1 MLSFM
6 KQLEVAP
13 GVVMKS
19 IWSRAAGVL
28 LAFAVVCS
36 AQAQTQLPTGVER
49 VTSVEGITEYRLAN
63 GLRVLLFPDPSNARI
78 TVNITYLVGSV
89 DESAGEAGMAHLL
102 EHMVF
107 KGTPTHRNI
116 LKEIQ
121 DRGAQVNGTTAWERT
136 NYFETF
142 DASDENLEWALELEA
157 DRMINSLI
165 AQEDLDSEMT
175 VVRNEFEANEN
186 NSIGVL
192 LNRVL
197 STAYIWHNYG
207 DTPIGSR
214 SDIENVPIDRLQAFY
229 RKHYQP
235 DNAILVV
242 AGRIEEAKTLG
253 LIAKYFGPIPRP
265 ERVLE
270 EYYTVEP
277 VQDGERSV
285 TVRRV
290 GDIQVV
296 MAGFHTANGT
306 HEDFVPLQIA
316 ARVLT
321 DEPSGRAYKTLV
333 ETGLAVQVAGQALQ
347 MKDPGMLLLI
357 AIVRADASLDAA
369 RDALLATIDDI
380 RANPIT
386 AEEVE
391 RAKNRVLAAFELQ
404 MNNSQA
410 VALQLSNWAAIGDW
424 RMLFLDRDRVR
435 EVSAEAAHRAAVN
448 YLKPSNRTIGLFIPD
463 AAPDR
468 VDTPATDIAVT
479 AALLEGYRGDATRSE
494 GEEFDATI
502 ENIEART
509 QRVELPGGV
518 KLVMLPKETR
528 GDSVQALI
536 RLNTGDERSLRGSG
550 RVGNLIPQMLTRG
563 TLSKTRQQIQ
573 DELSN
578 RQSQLNVGGG
588 PNTVVANIQTT
599 REHLAAVLELA
610 IEVLREPAFPE
621 SELTTL
627 RDLMLTQL
635 EFTRSEPQGVVPR
648 AFARHMG
655 QQYDAQDVRYS
666 PTLDEELA
674 LVRAVTV
681 ESLREFHEQ
690 FYGAADAEVVIIGD
704 FDAAEV
710 RQLIGAQ
717 LDGWSSQQDYAEVLS
732 PYQEVDPLSE
742 AFETPDK
749 ENAFF
754 MAGMPVK
761 MNSDHPDYPA
771 LLFGNF
777 MLGQGP
783 ASRLFSRIRNTEGLS
798 YGVGSQLQAP
808 AKSDGGMFIVN
819 AISAPQNADRVEASF
834 RDELT
839 KILNDGYT
847 DEEIAVSK
855 SGWAQGR
862 QVARSQD
869 QQLVGMLLG
878 HVHNGRTM
886 AWEADLEAKVM
897 ALTSAQIRDAMRRHL
912 DLEAMAFMKGGDFAG
927 ASQ

>member
-1 MLSFM
+1 
-6 KQLEVAP
+6 
-13 GVVMKS
+13 MKS

-28 LAFAVVCS
+28 LALFVVC
-36 AQAQTQLPTGVER
+36 AGQAQTQLPAGVER
-49 VTSVEGITEYRLAN
+49 VTSVEGITEYRLTN

-142 DASDENLEWALELEA
+142 DASDDNLDWALELEA

-175 VVRNEFEANEN
+175 VVRNEFEATEN
-186 NSIGVL
+186 NSLGVL
-192 LNRVL
+192 LSRVL
-197 STAYIWHNYG
+197 STAYVWHNYG

-242 AGRIEEAKTLG
+242 AGRIDEAKTLG
-253 LIAKYFGPIPRP
+253 LIAKYFGPIPKP

-270 EYYTVEP
+270 EYYTIEP
-277 VQDGERSV
+277 TQDGEREV
-285 TVRRV
+285 VVRRV
-290 GDIQVV
+290 GDIQAV
-296 MAGFHTANGT
+296 MAGFHTSNGL

-316 ARVLT
+316 GRVLT
-321 DEPSGRAYKTLV
+321 DEPSGRLYKALV
-333 ETGLAVQVAGQALQ
+333 EKGLAAQVASQALQ
-347 MKDPGMLLLI
+347 LKDPGMLVLI

-369 RDALLATIDDI
+369 REALLATIDDI

-410 VALQLSNWAAIGDW
+410 VALQLSNWAAMGDW

-435 EVSAEAAHRAAVN
+435 EVSAEAAQRAAVN
-448 YLKPSNRTIGLFIPD
+448 YLKASNRTIGMFIPD

-468 VDTPATDIAVT
+468 AETPTMEIAAV
-479 AALLEGYRGDATRSE
+479 AALLQGYRGDEARSA
-494 GEEFDATI
+494 GEEFDPTVA
-502 ENIEART
+502 NIEART
-509 QRVELPGGV
+509 QRVTLPGGV

-528 GDSVQALI
+528 GDSVQAII
-536 RLNTGDERSLRGSG
+536 RLNNGDERSLRGSG
-550 RVGNLIPQMLTRG
+550 RIGNLIPQMLTRG

-588 PNTVVANIQTT
+588 PNTVVANIVTT
-599 REHLAAVLELA
+599 REHVAAVLELA

-621 SELTTL
+621 AELTTL
-627 RDLMLTQL
+627 RDLTLASL
-635 EFTRSEPQGVVPR
+635 EFQRSEPQAVVPR

-655 QQYDAQDVRYS
+655 QQFGAQDVRYT

-674 LVRAVTV
+674 LARAVTV
-681 ESLREFHEQ
+681 ENMREFHER
-690 FYGAADAEVVIIGD
+690 FYGAAAAEVVVIGD
-704 FDAAEV
+704 FDPAAV
-710 RQLIGAQ
+710 QQLIAAQ
-717 LDGWSSQQDYAEVLS
+717 LDGWRSEEPYTEVPS
-732 PYQEVDPLSE
+732 PYPDRTVAPVSEV
-742 AFETPDK
+742 FETPDK

-754 MAGMPVK
+754 MAGMPVR
-761 MNSDHPDYPA
+761 MNSDDADYPA
-771 LLFGNF
+771 VLLGNYI
-777 MLGQGP
+777 LGQGP

-808 AKSDGGMFIVN
+808 AKSDGGAFIVN
-819 AISAPQNADRVEASF
+819 AISAPQNAERVEASF

-847 DEEIAVSK
+847 DEEIAVAK
-855 SGWAQGR
+855 RGWAQGR

-878 HVHNGRTM
+878 HTHNGRTM
-886 AWEADLEAKVM
+886 TWEADLEAKVM
-897 ALTSAQIRDAMRRHL
+897 ALTGAQIRDAMRRHL
-912 DLEAMAFMKGGDFAG
+912 DLDAMAFMKGGDFAG
-927 ASQ
+927 AAGN

>member
-1 MLSFM
+1 
-6 KQLEVAP
+6 
-13 GVVMKS
+13 MKS

-28 LAFAVVCS
+28 LAFAVVWV
-36 AQAQTQLPTGVER
+36 AEAQTQLPAGVER
-49 VTSVEGITEYRLAN
+49 ITSVEGITEYRLAN

-78 TVNITYLVGSV
+78 TVNVTYLVGSV
-89 DESAGEAGMAHLL
+89 HESAGEAGMAHLL

-107 KGTPTHRNI
+107 QGTPKHPDI

-157 DRMINSLI
+157 DRMVNSLI
-165 AQEDLDSEMT
+165 AQQDLDSEMT
-175 VVRNEFEANEN
+175 VVRNEFEAGEN
-186 NSIGVL
+186 NPFSVL
-192 LNRVL
+192 LARVM
-197 STAYIWHNYG
+197 STAYVWHGYG

-214 SDIENVPIDRLQAFY
+214 SDIENVPIERLQAFY

-242 AGRIEEAKTLG
+242 AGRIDETKTLG
-253 LIAKYFGPIPRP
+253 LIAKYFGVLPRP
-265 ERVLE
+265 ERTLE
-270 EYYTVEP
+270 PYYTEEP
-277 VQDGERSV
+277 TQDGEREIV
-285 TVRRV
+285 VRRV
-290 GDIQVV
+290 GDIQAV
-296 MAGFHTANGT
+296 MAGFHVADGT

-316 ARVLT
+316 TRVLA
-321 DEPSGRAYKTLV
+321 DEPSGRLYKALV
-333 ETGLAVQVAGQALQ
+333 EAGLAAQVGVQTLQ
-347 MKDPGMLLLI
+347 MKDPGMVIFI
-357 AIVRADASLDAA
+357 AIVRADGSLDAA
-369 RDALLATIDDI
+369 RNALLATIDDV

-391 RAKNRVLAAFELQ
+391 RAKSRILAQFELA
-404 MNNSQA
+404 MNNSQT

-435 EVSAEAAHRAAVN
+435 AVSAEATQRAAVN
-448 YLKPSNRTIGLFIPD
+448 YLKTSNRTVGMFIPD

-468 VDTPATDIAVT
+468 AEIPDPPSL
-479 AALLEGYRGDATRSE
+479 AALLEGYRGDAARSE
-494 GEEFDATI
+494 GEEFDPSIA
-502 ENIEART
+502 NIEART
-509 QRVELPGGV
+509 QRVTLPGGV

-528 GDSVQALI
+528 GDSVQAII
-536 RLNTGDERSLRGSG
+536 RLNNGDEQSLRGSG
-550 RVGNLIPQMLTRG
+550 RIGNLIPQMLTRG
-563 TLSKTRQQIQ
+563 TASKTRQQIQ

-588 PNTVVANIQTT
+588 PNTVVANVQTT
-599 REHLAAVLELA
+599 REHLAAVLDLA

-627 RDLMLTQL
+627 RDLMLAQL

-655 QQYDAQDVRYS
+655 AQYDAQDVRYT
-666 PTLDEELA
+666 PTLDEEIA
-674 LVRAVTV
+674 LVRAVTA
-681 ESLREFHEQ
+681 ENLRDFHEE
-690 FYGAADAEVVIIGD
+690 FYGAADAEVVIVGD
-704 FDAAEV
+704 FDAAAAQ
-710 RQLIGAQ
+710 QLIGAQ
-717 LDGWSSQQDYAEVLS
+717 LDGWRSQRPYAEVVS
-732 PYQEVDPLSE
+732 PYPDPKVGPVSE
-742 AFETPDK
+742 IFETPDK

-761 MNSDHPDYPA
+761 MNSDDADYPA

-783 ASRLFSRIRNTEGLS
+783 ASRLFARIRNTEGLS

-819 AISAPQNADRVEASF
+819 AISAPQNAERVEASF

-847 DEEIAVSK
+847 DEEIAVAK
-855 SGWAQGR
+855 RGWAQGR

-869 QQLVGMLLG
+869 QQLVGTLLG

-886 AWEADLEAKVM
+886 TWEADLEAKVM
-897 ALTSAQIRDAMRRHL
+897 ALTGAQIRDAMRRHL
-912 DLEAMAFMKGGDFAG
+912 DLEAMAFMRGGDFAG
-927 ASQ
+927 ASE

>member
-1 MLSFM
+1 
-6 KQLEVAP
+6 
-13 GVVMKS
+13 MKS

-28 LAFAVVCS
+28 LAFFAVCVVH
-36 AQAQTQLPTGVER
+36 AQAQLPAGVER
-49 VTSVEGITEYRLAN
+49 LTSVEGITEYRLAN

-142 DASDENLEWALELEA
+142 DASDENLDWALELEA

-192 LNRVL
+192 FNRVL

-242 AGRIEEAKTLG
+242 AGRIDESKTLG
-253 LIAKYFGPIPRP
+253 LIAKYFGAIPKP

-277 VQDGERSV
+277 VQDGERAV
-285 TVRRV
+285 TVRRI
-290 GDIQVV
+290 GDIQAVI
-296 MAGFHTANGT
+296 AAFHTSNGT

-321 DEPSGRAYKTLV
+321 DEPSGRAYKALV
-333 ETGLAVQVAGQALQ
+333 EKGLAVQVAGQALQ
-347 MKDPGMLLLI
+347 QKDPGMLLLI

-369 RDALLATIDDI
+369 RDALLATIDDV

-435 EVSAEAAHRAAVN
+435 EVSAEAAQRAAVN
-448 YLKPSNRTIGLFIPD
+448 YLKPSNRTVGMFIPD

-468 VDTPATDIAVT
+468 VETPATEIAVT
-479 AALLEGYRGDATRSE
+479 AALLEGYRGDEARSV
-494 GEEFDATI
+494 GEEFDPTI
-502 ENIEART
+502 ANIETRT
-509 QRVELPGGV
+509 QRVTLPGGV

-528 GDSVQALI
+528 GDSVQAI
-536 RLNTGDERSLRGSG
+536 VRLNTGDERSLRGSG
-550 RVGNLIPQMLTRG
+550 RIGNLIPQMLTRG

-599 REHLAAVLELA
+599 REHVAAVLELA

-621 SELTTL
+621 SELATL
-627 RDLMLTQL
+627 RDLMLAQL
-635 EFTRSEPQGVVPR
+635 EFQRSEPQAVVPR

-681 ESLREFHEQ
+681 EDLREFHEE
-690 FYGAADAEVVIIGD
+690 FYGAADAEVVIVGD
-704 FDAAEV
+704 FDAPAV
-710 RQLIGAQ
+710 QQLIAAQ
-717 LDGWSSQQDYAEVLS
+717 LDGWRSRRPYAEVLS
-732 PYQEVDPLSE
+732 PYPDPKVAPVSE

-761 MNSDHPDYPA
+761 MNSDHADYPA

-777 MLGQGP
+777 VLGQGP

-798 YGVGSQLQAP
+798 YGVGSNLQAP

-819 AISAPQNADRVEASF
+819 AISAPQNAERVEASF

-855 SGWAQGR
+855 TGWAQGR

-927 ASQ
+927 AGQ

>member
-1 MLSFM
+1 
-6 KQLEVAP
+6 
-13 GVVMKS
+13 MKS

-28 LAFAVVCS
+28 LAFLVVGSVS
-36 AQAQTQLPTGVER
+36 AQAPLPAGVER

-63 GLRVLLFPDPSNARI
+63 GMRVLLFPDPSNARI

-89 DESAGEAGMAHLL
+89 HESAGEAGMAHLL

-107 KGTPTHRNI
+107 QGTPKHPDI

-142 DASDENLEWALELEA
+142 DASDANLEWALELEA
-157 DRMINSLI
+157 DRMVNSLI

-175 VVRNEFEANEN
+175 VVRNEFEAGEN
-186 NSIGVL
+186 NPFNVL
-192 LNRVL
+192 LSRVM
-197 STAYIWHNYG
+197 STAYVWHGYG

-214 SDIENVPIDRLQAFY
+214 SDIENVPIERLQAFY

-253 LIAKYFGPIPRP
+253 LIAKYFGALPRP
-265 ERVLE
+265 TRTLE
-270 EYYTVEP
+270 PYYTEEP
-277 VQDGERSV
+277 TQDGEREV
-285 TVRRV
+285 VVRRV
-290 GDIQVV
+290 GDIQAV
-296 MAGFHTANGT
+296 MVGFHVADGT
-306 HEDFVPLQIA
+306 HEDYVPAQIA
-316 ARVLT
+316 SRVLA
-321 DEPSGRAYKTLV
+321 DEPSGRLYKALV
-333 ETGLAVQVAGQALQ
+333 EPGLAVQVGVQALQ
-347 MKDPGMLLLI
+347 MKDPGMLIFI

-369 RDALLATIDDI
+369 RTALLATIDDL

-391 RAKNRVLAAFELQ
+391 RAKNRILAQFELA
-404 MNNSQA
+404 MNNSQT

-435 EVSAEAAHRAAVN
+435 EVSAEATQRAAVN
-448 YLKPSNRTIGLFIPD
+448 YLKTSNRTVGMFIPD

-468 VDTPATDIAVT
+468 AEIPEPPSLT
-479 AALLEGYRGDATRSE
+479 ALLAGYTGGAARSM
-494 GEEFDATI
+494 GEEFDPSIA
-502 ENIEART
+502 NIEART
-509 QRVELPGGV
+509 QRVTLPGGV

-528 GDSVQALI
+528 GDSVQAII

-550 RVGNLIPQMLTRG
+550 RVGNLIPQMLPRG

-578 RQSQLNVGGG
+578 RQSQLNIGGG

-621 SELTTL
+621 SELATL
-627 RDLMLTQL
+627 RDLMLAQL
-635 EFTRSEPQGVVPR
+635 EFGRSEPQAVVPR

-655 QQYDAQDVRYS
+655 QRYDAQDIRYT

-674 LVRAVTV
+674 LARAVTV
-681 ESLREFHEQ
+681 ENLREFHEE
-690 FYGAADAEVVIIGD
+690 FYGAADAEVVVVGD
-704 FDAAEV
+704 FDAAAVQE
-710 RQLIGAQ
+710 LIGAQ
-717 LDGWSSQQDYAEVLS
+717 LDGWRSRQPYAEVLS
-732 PYQEVDPLSE
+732 AYPDPKVGPVSE

-761 MNSDHPDYPA
+761 INSDHADYPA

-783 ASRLFSRIRNTEGLS
+783 ASRLFARIRNTEGLS

-808 AKSDGGMFIVN
+808 AKSDGGMFMVN
-819 AISAPQNADRVEASF
+819 AISAPQNAERVEASF

-847 DEEIAVSK
+847 DEEIAIAK
-855 SGWAQGR
+855 TGWAQGR

-878 HVHNGRTM
+878 HAHNGRTM

-897 ALTSAQIRDAMRRHL
+897 ALTGAQIRDAMRRHL

-927 ASQ
+927 ASTP

>member
-1 MLSFM
+1 
-6 KQLEVAP
+6 
-13 GVVMKS
+13 MKS

-28 LAFAVVCS
+28 LAFLVVGSVS
-36 AQAQTQLPTGVER
+36 AQAPLPAGVER

-63 GLRVLLFPDPSNARI
+63 GMRVLLFPDPSNARI

-89 DESAGEAGMAHLL
+89 HESAGEAGMAHLL

-107 KGTPTHRNI
+107 QGTPKHPDI

-142 DASDENLEWALELEA
+142 DASDANLEWALELEA
-157 DRMINSLI
+157 DRMVNSLI

-175 VVRNEFEANEN
+175 VVRNEFEAGEN
-186 NSIGVL
+186 NPFNVL
-192 LNRVL
+192 LSRVM
-197 STAYIWHNYG
+197 STAYVWHGYG

-214 SDIENVPIDRLQAFY
+214 SDIENVPIERLQAFY

-253 LIAKYFGPIPRP
+253 LIAKYFGALPRP
-265 ERVLE
+265 TRTLE
-270 EYYTVEP
+270 PYYTEEP
-277 VQDGERSV
+277 TQDGEREV
-285 TVRRV
+285 VVRRV
-290 GDIQVV
+290 GDIQAV
-296 MAGFHTANGT
+296 MVGFHVADGT
-306 HEDFVPLQIA
+306 HEDYVPAQIA
-316 ARVLT
+316 SRVLA
-321 DEPSGRAYKTLV
+321 DEPSGRLYKALV
-333 ETGLAVQVAGQALQ
+333 EPGLAVQVGVQALQ
-347 MKDPGMLLLI
+347 MKDPGMLIFI

-369 RDALLATIDDI
+369 RTALLATIDDL

-391 RAKNRVLAAFELQ
+391 RAKNRLLAQFELA
-404 MNNSQA
+404 MNNSQT

-435 EVSAEAAHRAAVN
+435 EVSAEATQRAAVN
-448 YLKPSNRTIGLFIPD
+448 YLKTSNRTVGMFIPD

-468 VDTPATDIAVT
+468 AEIPEPPSLT
-479 AALLEGYRGDATRSE
+479 ALLAGYTGGAARSM
-494 GEEFDATI
+494 GEEFDPSIA
-502 ENIEART
+502 NIEART
-509 QRVELPGGV
+509 QRVTLPGGV

-528 GDSVQALI
+528 GDSVQAII

-550 RVGNLIPQMLTRG
+550 RVGNLIPQMLPRG

-578 RQSQLNVGGG
+578 RQSQLNIGGG

-621 SELTTL
+621 SELATL
-627 RDLMLTQL
+627 RDLMLAQL
-635 EFTRSEPQGVVPR
+635 EFGRSEPQAVVPR

-655 QQYDAQDVRYS
+655 QRYDAQDIRYT

-674 LVRAVTV
+674 LARAVTV
-681 ESLREFHEQ
+681 ENLREFHEE
-690 FYGAADAEVVIIGD
+690 FYGAADAEVVVVGD
-704 FDAAEV
+704 FDAAAVQE
-710 RQLIGAQ
+710 LIGAQ
-717 LDGWSSQQDYAEVLS
+717 LDGWRSRQPYAEVLS
-732 PYQEVDPLSE
+732 AYPDPKVGPVSE

-761 MNSDHPDYPA
+761 INSDHADYPA

-783 ASRLFSRIRNTEGLS
+783 ASRLFARIRNTEGLS

-808 AKSDGGMFIVN
+808 AKSDGGMFMVN
-819 AISAPQNADRVEASF
+819 AISAPQNAERVEASF

-847 DEEIAVSK
+847 DEEIAIAK
-855 SGWAQGR
+855 TGWAQGR

-869 QQLVGMLLG
+869 QQLVGMLVG
-878 HVHNGRTM
+878 HAHNGRTM

-897 ALTSAQIRDAMRRHL
+897 ALTGAQIRDAMRRHL

-927 ASQ
+927 ASTP